1 MRRCLRGLGEMVG
14 KRGVEMSRILSILF
28 NTEMVRAILDG
39 RKAETR
45 RVIKPQPL
53 FHSSNIIETYQYQPG
68 DILYVRE
75 TWCRGSLDNQ
85 EEQYYYKADTND
97 FYCRWCPSIH
107 MPRAAARIWLDV
119 KDARI
124 ERLQDIDDDGVLAE
138 GLQIGDPFDELW
150 DSTIKKV
157 ERGEFGWDANPWVW
171 VIKFER
177 CGRAH
182 GFLRG

>member
-177 CGRAH
+177 CGRPH
-182 GFLRG
+182 GFLRD